1 MESEMLARSD
11 MEMTKAEREAGRNEA
26 EGSKEAQRYLRELR
40 MQDMKRAE
48 ASRSARKGKR

>member
-40 MQDMKRAE
+40 MQDMKRSE
-48 ASRSARKGKR
+48 ATRSARKGKR

>member
-11 MEMTKAEREAGRNEA
+11 MEMTKAERDAGRNEA

-40 MQDMKRAE
+40 MQDAKRASE
-48 ASRSARKGKR
+48 KRTMRKGKR

>member
-11 MEMTKAEREAGRNEA
+11 MEMTKAERDAGRNEA

-40 MQDMKRAE
+40 MQDAKRASE
-48 ASRSARKGKR
+48 KRSMRKGKR